1 MTKPLLRVHV
11 HGLRPSAAPRGRRAC
26 VIHAARLPSLYSL
39 SVSPEYVVLFDK
51 IPHDREDTMIQAIQ

>member
-11 HGLRPSAAPRGRRAC
+11 HGLRPSAASRGRRAC

-39 SVSPEYVVLFDK
+39 SVSPEYVVFDK
-51 IPHDREDTMIQAIQ
+51 IPHDREDIQAIQ